1 MFMERVFEGLLI
13 FNGSIADALIYTIGM
28 IVLFVAILVLVFKIL
43 VFIFKC
49 SRSNKLIYDLK
60 KSHEEIETSFE
71 AFKYTTLNALK
82 IDIYNRLD
90 NIEKDINNTKID
102 VDDAQIG
109 IANICQAVKL
119 LSQKMNDFENNINT
133 GCVNG
138 ENE

>member
-13 FNGSIADALIYTIGM
+13 FNGSIADAFIYTIGM
-28 IVLFVAILVLVFKIL
+28 IILFVAILVLVFKIL

-49 SRSNKLIYDLK
+49 ARSNKLIYDLK
-60 KSHEEIETSFE
+60 KSHEEIVTSFE
-71 AFKYTTLNALK
+71 SFKYITLNALK
-82 IDIYNRLD
+82 VDIYNRLD
-90 NIEKDINNTKID
+90 NIEKDVNNTQHEI
-102 VDDAQIG
+102 I
-109 IANICQAVKL
+109 NISQAVRL

>member
-13 FNGSIADALIYTIGM
+13 FNGSIADAFIYTIGM

-49 SRSNKLIYDLK
+49 ARSNKLIYDLK
-60 KSHEEIETSFE
+60 KSHEEIVTSFE
-71 AFKYTTLNALK
+71 SFKYITLNALK
-82 IDIYNRLD
+82 VDIYNRLD
-90 NIEKDINNTKID
+90 NIEKDVNNTQHEI
-102 VDDAQIG
+102 I
-109 IANICQAVKL
+109 NISQAVRL

>member
-1 MFMERVFEGLLI
+1 MENVFRELLI
-13 FNGSIADALIYTIGM
+13 FNGSIADAFIYTIGM
-28 IVLFVAILVLVFKIL
+28 IVLFVVILVLVFKIV
-43 VFIFKC
+43 VFVFNC
-49 SRSNKLIYDLK
+49 TRSNKLIYDLK

-71 AFKYTTLNALK
+71 SFKYATLNALK

-90 NIEKDINNTKID
+90 NIEKDINNTKKD
-102 VDDAQIG
+102 VDDTQHEI
-109 IANICQAVKL
+109 INICQAVRL

>member
-13 FNGSIADALIYTIGM
+13 FNGSIADAFIYTIGM
-28 IVLFVAILVLVFKIL
+28 IVLFVAILVLVYKIL

-49 SRSNKLIYDLK
+49 ARSNKLIYDLK
-60 KSHEEIETSFE
+60 KSHEEIVTSFE
-71 AFKYTTLNALK
+71 SFKYITLNALK
-82 IDIYNRLD
+82 VDIYNRLD
-90 NIEKDINNTKID
+90 NIEKDVNNTQHEI
-102 VDDAQIG
+102 I
-109 IANICQAVKL
+109 NISQAVRL